1 MDYIVNGDI
10 NEEELLYL
18 YSLTDWANK
27 RTAKDIKTML
37 SNTGLY
43 FTVRDEGRLI
53 GFARVMTDF
62 AYRALI
68 DDVIVDSKYRGQ
80 GIGARLM
87 VLIGEELR
95 DVEEVFLGCL
105 ENMVGFYEK
114 FGYKKAN
121 HPVMKRK
128 LDSLN

>member
-1 MDYIVNGDI
+1 MEYANNGIIKVD
-10 NEEELLYL
+10 ELLYL

-27 RTAKDIKTML
+27 RTAKDVEKML
-37 SNTGLY
+37 SNKDLC

-62 AYRALI
+62 TYRALI
-68 DDVIVDSKYRGQ
+68 DDLIVDTKYRGK

-87 VLIGEELR
+87 ELIGEELR

-105 ENMVGFYEK
+105 EDKVGFYQK
-114 FGYKKAN
+114 FGYKIAD
-121 HPVMKRK
+121 HPVMKIK
-128 LDSLN
+128 QEKTG